1 MLINLILIYKN
12 MSGVNMAMAKRKIKS
27 KATEYVPKL
36 YFAIRIRGAPGMRR
50 KILDTLKMLRMHKVN
65 HGVLIW
71 GTKSYRGMLI
81 KCKDYITYGEID
93 DKTLV
98 RLLRVRGRVEGNKPL
113 TEEHLKNL
121 TDFKTFNALSKA
133 LHNGEIQYREK
144 DIYKIKPVFRLHP
157 PRKGYR
163 GTIKKHYP
171 EGGTLGYVGLYINDL
186 IHKML

>member
-1 MLINLILIYKN
+1 MTMVEKN
-12 MSGVNMAMAKRKIKS
+12 IKAKE
-27 KATEYVPKL
+27 TEYIPKL

-71 GTKSYRGMLI
+71 GTKSLKGMLV

-98 RLLRVRGRVEGNKPL
+98 RLLRVRGKIEGNKPL

-121 TDFKTFNALSKA
+121 TDYKTFKALSKA
-133 LHNGEIQYREK
+133 LLNGEIQFREK
-144 DIYKIKPVFRLHP
+144 DLYKIKPVFRLHP
-157 PRKGYR
+157 PRKGHR
-163 GTIKKHYP
+163 GTIKKHYS
-171 EGGTLGYVGLYINDL
+171 EGGILGYVGIYINQI
-186 IHKML
+186 IHKMI

>member
-1 MLINLILIYKN
+1 
-12 MSGVNMAMAKRKIKS
+12 MAKKKIKI
-27 KATEYVPKL
+27 KEQEFIPKL
-36 YFAIRIRGAPGMRR
+36 YFAVRVRGAPGMRR

-71 GTKSYRGMLI
+71 GVKSYMGMLL
-81 KCKDYITYGEID
+81 KCKDYIAYGEID

-98 RLLRVRGRVEGNKPL
+98 RLLRVRGRIEGNKPL
-113 TEEHLKNL
+113 TDDHIRNL
-121 TDFKTFNALSKA
+121 TKYKDIKQLAKGLLK
-133 LHNGEIQYREK
+133 GEIQYRER

-163 GTIKKHYP
+163 GGIKKHYA
-171 EGGTLGYVGLYINDL
+171 EGGILGYVGNYINEL